1 MLLLEQIAAAMMNA
15 LGWKSCFGGKAPDFA
30 SGEAGLCSGHGQARL
45 FFLPWDTAS
54 GAQAGYARHFIGR
67 QVEVT

>member
-1 MLLLEQIAAAMMNA
+1 MLLLEQIAAVMMNA

-54 GAQAGYARHFIGR
+54 GRLRQAFYRQAG
-67 QVEVT
+67 